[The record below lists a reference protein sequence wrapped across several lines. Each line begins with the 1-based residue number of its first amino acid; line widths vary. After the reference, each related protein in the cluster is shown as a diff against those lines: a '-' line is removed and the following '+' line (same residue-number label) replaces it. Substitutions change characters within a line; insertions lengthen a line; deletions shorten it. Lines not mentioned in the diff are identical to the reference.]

1 MEELDISSL
10 TFLKRSSCKNF
21 GKVIR
26 SSWNLTSVFYSQL
39 SAFVDFASLA
49 LKFILF
55 CLSLFTALISN
66 RCTSKIK
73 PKGWNSSH
81 ERFIDVKLT
90 VKRDSM
96 NIYWAVNNTNE
107 TIINNGEKLL
117 IMEQRRED
125 FLLRIVLNNKWF
137 LGKIC
142 RI

>member
-1 MEELDISSL
+1 
-10 TFLKRSSCKNF
+10 
-21 GKVIR
+21 
-26 SSWNLTSVFYSQL
+26 
-39 SAFVDFASLA
+39 
-49 LKFILF
+49 
-55 CLSLFTALISN
+55 
-66 RCTSKIK
+66 
-73 PKGWNSSH
+73 
-81 ERFIDVKLT
+81 
-90 VKRDSM
+90 M